1 MQLYRCKVRLKGSL
15 LHEMPKIG
23 VSAPE
28 ILILREIHQ
37 GDNAP
42 VVEITPMGSNKKPG
56 VNAAE
61 RDRPNSTYG
70 PKIDERQFPTYGELP
85 ALLPTHADI
94 QRHLAGTKR
103 AAPTACPGARRGEG

>member
-37 GDNAP
+37 GDNEP

-61 RDRPNSTYG
+61 RDRLNSTYG
-70 PKIDERQFPTYGELP
+70 PKIVERLFSKYGELP
-85 ALLPTHADI
+85 ALLPDHADI
-94 QRHLAGTKR
+94 EIGR
-103 AAPTACPGARRGEG
+103 ASCGERVCQEV

>member
-37 GDNAP
+37 GDNEP

-61 RDRPNSTYG
+61 RDRLHSTYG
-70 PKIDERQFPTYGELP
+70 PKIVERLVSKYGELP
-85 ALLPTHADI
+85 ALLTAHADTVAI
-94 QRHLAGTKR
+94 EKE
-103 AAPTACPGARRGEG
+103 PGRERVCG

>member
-37 GDNAP
+37 GDNEP
-42 VVEITPMGSNKKPG
+42 VVEITPMGSNNKPG

-61 RDRPNSTYG
+61 RNRLNRTQEPKIVDRPF
-70 PKIDERQFPTYGELP
+70 PKHDSLP
-85 ALLPTHADI
+85 ALHAD
-94 QRHLAGTKR
+94 QAARVGQKQGTATWR
-103 AAPTACPGARRGEG
+103 DR

>member
-1 MQLYRCKVRLKGSL
+1 
-15 LHEMPKIG
+15 MPKIG

-37 GDNAP
+37 GDNEP

-61 RDRPNSTYG
+61 RDRLNSTYG
-70 PKIDERQFPTYGELP
+70 PKIVERLFSKYGDLP
-85 ALLPTHADI
+85 ALLPDHRSEEHTSELQSLMRISYAVFCLKKKKKNNSFI
-94 QRHLAGTKR
+94 ILIIY
-103 AAPTACPGARRGEG
+103 

>member
-37 GDNAP
+37 GDNEP

-61 RDRPNSTYG
+61 RDRLNSTYG
-70 PKIDERQFPTYGELP
+70 PKIVERSEE
-85 ALLPTHADI
+85 
-94 QRHLAGTKR
+94 
-103 AAPTACPGARRGEG
+103 RRVGKECVRTCRSRVSPEH

>member
-37 GDNAP
+37 GDNEP
-42 VVEITPMGSNKKPG
+42 VVDITPMAPNKKPG
-56 VNAAE
+56 ANAGE
-61 RDRPNSTYG
+61 RDRLNSLYG
-70 PKIDERQFPTYGELP
+70 PKIVERLFSKYGDLP
-85 ALLPTHADI
+85 ALLPDHADI
-94 QRHLAGTKR
+94 VAQMAGKKPD
-103 AAPTACPGARRGEG
+103 AAAALTG